1 MDHGNAMS
9 KRVCSPTRD
18 TERVNTYTNPNAQE
32 VTNTAINIPRA
43 ESALP
48 IVRPVPSP
56 FFQTCECMTVSAGGK
71 YG

>member
-9 KRVCSPTRD
+9 KRVCSPTRE

-32 VTNTAINIPRA
+32 VTNTAINIPHA

-56 FFQTCECMTVSAGGK
+56 LLPNMRMYDRICWR
-71 YG
+71 